1 MDEDNRN
8 ENRCYAGMLIES
20 GEAKGR
26 LMDVSGVFQ
35 MAGGA
40 TGPSQGRERSR
51 KSPASIIFLSIPNTT
66 VMNTMSDL
74 KTPLEAPPAYDAD
87 SEHTP
92 LVAGAPAPV
101 RQQIARAPL
110 PLELPALQSLRGQ
123 RVILASAS
131 PRRKQLLNQIGLRDL
146 EIIPCTAPEDFSKA
160 LAPFEYVLQTAE
172 QKCSLIYQ
180 QEIDSEKG
188 EPALVIAAD
197 TVVVSPMGDIL
208 EKPRSEREHISVL
221 KALRNSGWHKV
232 YTAVVCMA
240 PLESAMDPGYALKRH
255 VEETNVKFD
264 AAGTPYLPSSIH
276 LHSTNQVNSIR
287 RAHSRIRKDA

>member
-1 MDEDNRN
+1 
-8 ENRCYAGMLIES
+8 
-20 GEAKGR
+20 
-26 LMDVSGVFQ
+26 
-35 MAGGA
+35 
-40 TGPSQGRERSR
+40 
-51 KSPASIIFLSIPNTT
+51 
-66 VMNTMSDL
+66 MSDQ
-74 KTPLEAPPAYDAD
+74 KTPLEPPPAYDAD

-101 RQQIARAPL
+101 RQQIARGPL
-110 PLELPALQSLRGQ
+110 PLELPALQALRGK

-172 QKCSLIYQ
+172 QKCSLIYR

-221 KALRNSGWHKV
+221 
-232 YTAVVCMA
+232 
-240 PLESAMDPGYALKRH
+240 
-255 VEETNVKFD
+255 
-264 AAGTPYLPSSIH
+264 
-276 LHSTNQVNSIR
+276 
-287 RAHSRIRKDA
+287 

>member
-51 KSPASIIFLSIPNTT
+51 KSPASIIFLFTPNTT

-110 PLELPALQSLRGQ
+110 PLELPALQSLRGHPGLG
-123 RVILASAS
+123 LAATKATTQPDRSAGLGDYSVHRSRRLQQS
-131 PRRKQLLNQIGLRDL
+131 PRSLR
-146 EIIPCTAPEDFSKA
+146 IRP
-160 LAPFEYVLQTAE
+160 
-172 QKCSLIYQ
+172 
-180 QEIDSEKG
+180 
-188 EPALVIAAD
+188 
-197 TVVVSPMGDIL
+197 
-208 EKPRSEREHISVL
+208 
-221 KALRNSGWHKV
+221 
-232 YTAVVCMA
+232 
-240 PLESAMDPGYALKRH
+240 
-255 VEETNVKFD
+255 TN
-264 AAGTPYLPSSIH
+264 
-276 LHSTNQVNSIR
+276 R
-287 RAHSRIRKDA
+287 RAEMFSHLPTGD

>member
-1 MDEDNRN
+1 MD
-8 ENRCYAGMLIES
+8 
-20 GEAKGR
+20 GEHKK
-26 LMDVSGVFQ
+26 V
-35 MAGGA
+35 
-40 TGPSQGRERSR
+40 
-51 KSPASIIFLSIPNTT
+51 ASIKTFFFTLDTT
-66 VMNTMSDL
+66 TPSTMSDH
-74 KTPLEAPPAYDAD
+74 KTALDAPPAYDAD

-101 RQQIARAPL
+101 RQQISRGPL
-110 PLELPALQSLRGQ
+110 PLELPALQSLRGK

-180 QEIDSEKG
+180 QEINSEKG

-264 AAGTPYLPSSIH
+264 PAGIAAPLIHHSS
-276 LHSTNQVNSIR
+276 TQY
-287 RAHSRIRKDA
+287 

>member
-1 MDEDNRN
+1 
-8 ENRCYAGMLIES
+8 
-20 GEAKGR
+20 
-26 LMDVSGVFQ
+26 
-35 MAGGA
+35 
-40 TGPSQGRERSR
+40 
-51 KSPASIIFLSIPNTT
+51 
-66 VMNTMSDL
+66 MSDQ
-74 KTPLEAPPAYDAD
+74 KTPLEPPPAYDAD

-101 RQQIARAPL
+101 RQQIARGPL
-110 PLELPALQSLRGQ
+110 PLELPALQALRGK

-146 EIIPCTAPEDFSKA
+146 EIIPCTAPEDFSKT

-172 QKCSLIYQ
+172 QKCSLIYR

-197 TVVVSPMGDIL
+197 TVVVSPTGDIL

-264 AAGTPYLPSSIH
+264 SAGTFTPFHCIIL
-276 LHSTNQVNSIR
+276 LHSTDHDHSI
-287 RAHSRIRKDA
+287 

>member
-1 MDEDNRN
+1 MTLVVHKPD
-8 ENRCYAGMLIES
+8 
-20 GEAKGR
+20 
-26 LMDVSGVFQ
+26 
-35 MAGGA
+35 
-40 TGPSQGRERSR
+40 
-51 KSPASIIFLSIPNTT
+51 
-66 VMNTMSDL
+66 TMSDQ
-74 KTPLEAPPAYDAD
+74 KMPLEPPPAYDAD

-110 PLELPALQSLRGQ
+110 PLELPALQALRGK

-146 EIIPCTAPEDFSKA
+146 EIIPCTVPEDFSKT

-172 QKCSLIYQ
+172 QKCTTIYR

-208 EKPRSEREHISVL
+208 EKPRSEREHIAVL
-221 KALRNSGWHKV
+221 KGLRNSGWHKV

-264 AAGTPYLPSSIH
+264 SAVSDELILAYVKTREGADKAGGYGIQGMGAILVEKIDGSYDNVVGLPLNATMKLMGKVLNPEIE
-276 LHSTNQVNSIR
+276 
-287 RAHSRIRKDA
+287 ADDDDEAEED

>member
-1 MDEDNRN
+1 
-8 ENRCYAGMLIES
+8 
-20 GEAKGR
+20 
-26 LMDVSGVFQ
+26 
-35 MAGGA
+35 
-40 TGPSQGRERSR
+40 
-51 KSPASIIFLSIPNTT
+51 
-66 VMNTMSDL
+66 MSDQ
-74 KTPLEAPPAYDAD
+74 KNPLEPPPAYDAD

-110 PLELPALQSLRGQ
+110 PLELPALQALRGK

-146 EIIPCTAPEDFSKA
+146 EIIPCTAPEDFSKT

-172 QKCSLIYQ
+172 QKCTLIYR
-180 QEIDSEKG
+180 QEIDSDKG

-264 AAGTPYLPSSIH
+264 PAGTFTSLLVPLFYTRLTMTTVSDELILAYVRTREGADKAGGYGIQGMGAILVEKIDGSYDNVVGLPLNATMKLIG
-276 LHSTNQVNSIR
+276 QVLNPDLQ
-287 RAHSRIRKDA
+287 AEEDEEEE

>member
-1 MDEDNRN
+1 
-8 ENRCYAGMLIES
+8 
-20 GEAKGR
+20 
-26 LMDVSGVFQ
+26 
-35 MAGGA
+35 
-40 TGPSQGRERSR
+40 
-51 KSPASIIFLSIPNTT
+51 
-66 VMNTMSDL
+66 MSDQ
-74 KTPLEAPPAYDAD
+74 KMPLEPPPAYDAD

-110 PLELPALQSLRGQ
+110 PLELPALQALRGK

-146 EIIPCTAPEDFSKA
+146 EIIPCTVPEDFSKT

-172 QKCSLIYQ
+172 QKCTTIYR

-208 EKPRSEREHISVL
+208 EKPRSEREHIAVL
-221 KALRNSGWHKV
+221 KGLRNSGWHKV

-255 VEETNVKFD
+255 VEETSVKFD
-264 AAGTPYLPSSIH
+264 SAGDSQRTSPLSGVH
-276 LHSTNQVNSIR
+276 CTDHVDSIR
-287 RAHSRIRKDA
+287 RTHPRIRQDP